1 MEPPLKLIPQ
11 NPFRPG
17 NGQQPVYLAGRTKE
31 QDAFL
36 KMLGQSPVTQNVI
49 VTGLR
54 GVGKTVLLDTLKPIA
69 QSAKWLWT
77 GNDLSESTS
86 LSEERVARRLVV
98 DLATLL
104 GPLVTITEPI
114 TSIGFVG
121 SKDRDKRPFTFED
134 LWKIY
139 EQTPGLVL
147 DKLLAVFAQ
156 VSLLISTAPIRGIV
170 FAYDEAQN
178 LADHFVAREFPLSLL
193 LDLFASLQR
202 KHQTK
207 HFMLVLTGLPT
218 LFPKLNEARTYTE
231 RMFHV
236 LQLDRLSGEDAR
248 KAVVEPLK
256 ITKSTLGF
264 SDKTIDVIVTTSGG
278 YPYFIQFIGKEV
290 FDAWIGKIT
299 IGVAPSVPMTEI
311 LEKLDQDFFAPRWI
325 NATDRQ
331 QQFMQVISTLDNA
344 EEEFSV
350 PEIVKAS
357 KEILKS
363 GFNPSHAIQILQAL
377 SERGLIFRNRRG
389 SYCFAV
395 PLLAR
400 FIKRQP
406 WERASLRVG
415 PASPKPAP
423 LNSPS

>member
-1 MEPPLKLIPQ
+1 
-11 NPFRPG
+11 
-17 NGQQPVYLAGRTKE
+17 
-31 QDAFL
+31 
-36 KMLGQSPVTQNVI
+36 MLGQSPVTQNVI

-77 GNDLSESTS
+77 GNDLSESAS

-104 GPLVTITEPI
+104 GPLVTITDPV
-114 TSIGFVG
+114 SSVDFVG
-121 SKDRDKRPFTFED
+121 MQEGEKRPFKFDD

-139 EQTPGLVL
+139 ENTPGLVL
-147 DKLLAVFAQ
+147 DKLQAVFVM
-156 VSLLISTAPIRGIV
+156 VSLLIKTAPIRGIV

-178 LADHFVAREFPLSLL
+178 LADHSVAREFPLSLL

-202 KHQTK
+202 KFQEK

-236 LQLDRLSGEDAR
+236 LQLDRLSRDDAR
-248 KAVVEPLK
+248 KAVVEPLR
-256 ITKSTLGF
+256 ITNSTLGF
-264 SDKTIDVIVTTSGG
+264 SDATIDKIVTMSGG

-299 IGVAPSVPMTEI
+299 IGVAPSAPMVEI

-331 QQFMQVISTLDNA
+331 QQFMQVISTLPNA
-344 EEEFSV
+344 EEESV
-350 PEIVKAS
+350 
-357 KEILKS
+357 L
-363 GFNPSHAIQILQAL
+363 G
-377 SERGLIFRNRRG
+377 
-389 SYCFAV
+389 
-395 PLLAR
+395 
-400 FIKRQP
+400 
-406 WERASLRVG
+406 
-415 PASPKPAP
+415 
-423 LNSPS
+423 NS